1 MQLKKLI
8 VAIAMANVL
17 SYNVYAGNKVSVC
30 HNNRMLS
37 VDDNA
42 VPAYLAHSNNYKCD
56 EEDESDSSGSDSS
69 GSDSSSSDSSSS
81 DSSSEDYTAN
91 DSSSD
96 DSTTTIVTTPVPTPT
111 ATPVPTPVSGRTHW
125 DQIFIN

>member
-69 GSDSSSSDSSSS
+69 GSDSSS
-81 DSSSEDYTAN
+81 EDYTAN

>member
-56 EEDESDSSGSDSS
+56 EEDESDSS
-69 GSDSSSSDSSSS
+69 SS

-111 ATPVPTPVSGRTHW
+111 ATPVPTPVSGRSYW